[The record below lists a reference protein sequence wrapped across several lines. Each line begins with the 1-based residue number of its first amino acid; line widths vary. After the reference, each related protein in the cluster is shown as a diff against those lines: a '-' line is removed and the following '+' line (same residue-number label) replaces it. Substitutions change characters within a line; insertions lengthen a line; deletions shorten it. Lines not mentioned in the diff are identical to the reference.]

1 VKLYLDEDISP
12 KVSELLRK
20 KGIDA
25 LSAHECS
32 MLGASDE
39 DQLAY
44 AVTDGRAMVTRNR
57 NDFIA
62 LTVHWFEALKPHN
75 GLILVPHTIPGSDF
89 GKLASLLMKYTKAH
103 PQGLEAYTIEFL
115 SNQ

>member
-1 VKLYLDEDISP
+1 MKLYLDEDISP
-12 KVSELLRK
+12 KVSQRLRK

-25 LSAHECS
+25 LSAHECG

-44 AVTDGRAMVTRNR
+44 AVSDGRTMVTRNR

-62 LTVHWFEALKPHN
+62 LTVQWFETLKPHN
-75 GLILVPHTIPGSDF
+75 GLILVPHTIRG
-89 GKLASLLMKYTKAH
+89 
-103 PQGLEAYTIEFL
+103 
-115 SNQ
+115 